1 MRLIH
6 AAMVTG
12 VVLLVLLTSACNPDA
27 LMHRIATP
35 ERDARA
41 QHVIHM
47 IVAGE
52 HDSLL
57 AESRFDMDSAARA
70 RVLFQLDSA
79 LRGRQVDSMTLVGAN
94 LFSMS
99 GTDRLTLSYEFHT
112 EKRWIFSSV
121 TTLDSASTWKV
132 IGFHV
137 EPLAGEL
144 RAMNDFRLADRS
156 AVQYLALLA
165 VVLCTVF
172 TLGTAIFLATRRNFP
187 KRWRWVLAS
196 LVGVASA
203 SVNWTTGEVATRMI
217 FVQLFAASAVRASE
231 FAPWILSFSF
241 PLGAIVALARYRSY
255 LASSRTPVTPESL
268 EQPPSPQAA
277 T

>member
-1 MRLIH
+1 MRRLSGCG
-6 AAMVTG
+6 AL
-12 VVLLVLLTSACNPDA
+12 VLALLTSACSPDA
-27 LMHRIATP
+27 LTHRIATP

-41 QHVIHM
+41 RHVIHM

-57 AESRFDMDSAARA
+57 AESRFDMDSAAKA

-79 LRGRQVDSMTLVGAN
+79 LRGRRVDSLTLVGAN
-94 LFSMS
+94 LFTMS

-112 EKRWIFSSV
+112 EKGWIFSSV

-144 RAMNDFRLADRS
+144 RAANEFRLAHQS
-156 AVQYLALLA
+156 AAQYLALLA
-165 VVLCTVF
+165 VVACMIF

-203 SVNWTTGEVATRMI
+203 SVNWTTGEVATRLI

-231 FAPWILSFSF
+231 FGPWILSFSF
-241 PLGAIVALARYRSY
+241 PIGAIVALGRYRSY
-255 LASSRTPVTPESL
+255 LASPKAPIAPEGL
-268 EQPPSPQAA
+268 DQPTSPQAA